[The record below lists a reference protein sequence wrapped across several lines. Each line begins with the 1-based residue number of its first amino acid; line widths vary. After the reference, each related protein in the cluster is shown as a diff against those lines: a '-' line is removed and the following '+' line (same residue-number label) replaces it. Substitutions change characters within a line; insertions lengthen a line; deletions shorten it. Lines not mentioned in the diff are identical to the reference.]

1 MYAPFQIMMW
11 MKMRSWSRTELLNA
25 RKQFALP
32 APSIMAFPSTTGTQ
46 LALSASTS
54 HSFTEPVVVSVHQ
67 SADCIKYLEG
77 TCLNFLMTLSSIQIQ
92 TCLTATQTNQKNP
105 TIFSNCQFTI
115 NFIVSNSW
123 QWKAN
128 NVLSNCFL
136 SHVYIYNEH
145 IFSYLFDFVVDF
157 VLMMSQVLW
166 LPVTIR

>member
-1 MYAPFQIMMW
+1 MLHF
-11 MKMRSWSRTELLNA
+11 RSWCGWWWEVEDGTELLNA
-25 RKQFALP
+25 SKQFALS

-54 HSFTEPVVVSVHQ
+54 HSFTEPVVVFVHQ

-92 TCLTATQTNQKNP
+92 TCLTATQTNQKKP
-105 TIFSNCQFTI
+105 TIFSNGQFTI

-145 IFSYLFDFVVDF
+145 IFSYLFILLFI
-157 VLMMSQVLW
+157 LYLW
-166 LPVTIR
+166 WVRYCDYR